1 MLILWDFGSVV
12 VRLTEPAGS
21 VVRPNLTEPLGSAEP
36 EPEPNGSVAHY
47 KFYYLYLV
55 YSTLTVKV
63 LKEEHV
69 YDFATALVAIGGS
82 MGLLLGYSCN
92 SLFSSL
98 LDLIEHYCME
108 RIHQVK

>member
-47 KFYYLYLV
+47 FLAMWKKKVVAVQLFILLSFRPFV
-55 YSTLTVKV
+55 IATTVV
-63 LKEEHV
+63 S
-69 YDFATALVAIGGS
+69 F
-82 MGLLLGYSCN
+82 
-92 SLFSSL
+92 
-98 LDLIEHYCME
+98 
-108 RIHQVK
+108 R

>member
-47 KFYYLYLV
+47 YTVLYMLYKCVKKVGKICSIALRYAAYQGPGFSVLV
-55 YSTLTVKV
+55 
-63 LKEEHV
+63 E
-69 YDFATALVAIGGS
+69 I
-82 MGLLLGYSCN
+82 
-92 SLFSSL
+92 
-98 LDLIEHYCME
+98 IHYRE
-108 RIHQVK
+108 